1 MTVTQVGEGMDILE
15 VLATNLRYYRKAAKL
30 SQETLANK
38 AGLHRT
44 YIGGI
49 EQQRI
54 NASSIN
60 LQKIAEQLGIEA
72 WQLLKPLDDHEKRM
86 TGTKPHQTK

>member
-1 MTVTQVGEGMDILE
+1 MDILE

-72 WQLLKPLDDHEKRM
+72 WQLLKPLDDHGKRM
-86 TGTKPHQTK
+86 TGAKPYQTK

>member
-15 VLATNLRYYRKAAKL
+15 VLATNLRHYRKAAKL
-30 SQETLANK
+30 SQEALANK

-54 NASSIN
+54 NASSVN
-60 LQKIAEQLGIEA
+60 LQKIAEQLDIEA
-72 WQLLKPLDDHEKRM
+72 WQLLKPLDSSEKKATEVNR
-86 TGTKPHQTK
+86 HQAK